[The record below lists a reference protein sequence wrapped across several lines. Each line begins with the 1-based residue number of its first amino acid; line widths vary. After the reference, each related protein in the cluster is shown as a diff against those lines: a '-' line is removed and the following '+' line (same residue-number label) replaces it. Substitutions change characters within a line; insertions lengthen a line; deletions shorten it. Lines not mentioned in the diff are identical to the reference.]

1 MTDLPSHYCVGIDL
15 GTTNSAVAYVDSK
28 ARSKKVC
35 DFMVPQIVGPGL
47 TEARDTLPSFHYEA
61 ATGEFPP
68 GALRLPWDAEAPSHA
83 VGFFA
88 RDHGATVPG
97 RIVASAK
104 SWLCHPGVD
113 RTAPLLPSH
122 AAPDVHRLS
131 PVTVSARY
139 LGHIRKGWN
148 QAFPEHPLETQDV
161 VLTVPASFDEVA
173 RELTVRAAVEAGLP
187 RVALIEEPQAA
198 FYAWIAGRGTAW
210 RRMVSEGQQVLVC
223 DVGGGTSDFTLIDVE
238 SDEDGKLAFR
248 RVAVGDHLILGG
260 DNLDHALARH
270 LEERLSPGRR
280 LESRAWETLVRTC
293 CRAKETLLGEDPPER
308 LTVNLATPGA
318 RLIGGSMR
326 AEVAREEVLALLV
339 EGFLPRAPLDA
350 KPTTRRAGFQE
361 YALPYAHDPAI
372 TRHLAAFLTA
382 HGGRG
387 PDLVLLNGGL
397 FASAALRGRLLSVL
411 RDWFPSAALTVLSN
425 DRLDLAV
432 ARGAAYYGMVR
443 RGKGVRIGGGLA
455 QAYYVGVETRRETG
469 KDAVC
474 LLPAGT
480 QEGEEV
486 DLDRLFRLRIRQPV
500 EFPLYVSSTRMEDVP
515 GTVVSVEAAPL
526 TPLPPIRTV
535 LQSGRKGE
543 ADLVGVHLH
552 ARLTEV
558 GTIEL
563 WCTEVTQDRKWRLEF
578 DVRAT
583 APAAHWQGQPG
594 GPEVEAPAVADP
606 GHLAACEK
614 LIRATFRAG
623 GDAPEG
629 LTKRLEQATRMGRA
643 QWSLPLLRAMWEV
656 MNDVVE
662 GRRLGPGHEA
672 RWLSLTGF
680 VLRPGFGLAADD
692 WRVSRTWRVFHGGVL
707 NATSEPCR
715 AEWWILWR
723 RVAGGLTQ
731 GQQEQFALPFLAA
744 RGSRGPKGSHELA
757 ERWRLIGSLERL
769 TSKMKM
775 SIGEAALQGELGSAT
790 LWALGRLGARVPAH
804 GPLNAQVPAEVAE
817 DWARRL
823 LALYAEGGEEMAN
836 FALVQLTRKT
846 GDRHRDISMELRAAV
861 IAWLQARGAA
871 PRSVEL
877 VRDGATLREE
887 EERQVFGESLPP
899 GLSLETGG

>member
-1 MTDLPSHYCVGIDL
+1 MDDPPPRYCVGIDL
-15 GTTNSAVAYVDSK
+15 GTTNSAVSYVDWTE
-28 ARSKKVC
+28 RSRKVR
-35 DFMVPQIVGPGL
+35 DFQVPQVVGPGL
-47 TEARDTLPSFHYEA
+47 VEARDTLPSFHYEA
-61 ATGEFPP
+61 AKGEFPS
-68 GALRLPWDAEAPSHA
+68 GALRLPWDAEAASHA
-83 VGFFA
+83 VGVFA

-113 RTAPLLPSH
+113 RTAPLLPAH

-131 PVTVSARY
+131 PVTASARY
-139 LGHIRKGWN
+139 LGHIRKAWDH
-148 QAFPEHPLETQDV
+148 AHTEHPLETQDV

-210 RRMVSEGQQVLVC
+210 RRMVREGQQVLVC
-223 DVGGGTSDFTLIDVE
+223 DVGGGTSDFTRIDVE
-238 SDEDGKLAFR
+238 SDEEGKLAFR

-270 LEERLSPGRR
+270 VEERLSPGKK

-293 CRAKETLLGEDPPER
+293 CRVKEALLGEDPSSR
-308 LTVNLATPGA
+308 LTVNLAAPGA
-318 RLIGGSMR
+318 RLIGGSLR
-326 AEVAREEVLALLV
+326 AEVTREEVEALLV
-339 EGFLPRAPLDA
+339 EGFLPRVPLDA

-382 HGGRG
+382 HGARG

-397 FASAALRGRLLSVL
+397 FASKELRGRLLSVL
-411 RDWFPSAALTVLSN
+411 RDWFPHASLTVLSN

-443 RGKGVRIGGGLA
+443 RGKGVRIAGGLA
-455 QAYYVGVETRRETG
+455 QAYYVGVETRRADRQSQLAGG

-486 DLDRLFRLRIRQPV
+486 ELDRQFGLRIREPV
-500 EFPLYVSSTRMEDVP
+500 EFRLYVSSTRMEDAP
-515 GTVVSVEAAPL
+515 GTVVDTVPL

-535 LQSGRKGE
+535 LESGRKKE

-552 ARLTEV
+552 ARLTEL

-563 WCTEVTQDRKWRLEF
+563 WCAEVGQDRKWRLEF
-578 DVRAT
+578 DVRAKAPERPPT
-583 APAAHWQGQPG
+583 A
-594 GPEVEAPAVADP
+594 EAPSVADP

-614 LIRATFRAG
+614 LIRATFREG

-629 LTKRLEQATRMGRA
+629 LTKRLERTTGTERSR
-643 QWSLPLLRAMWEV
+643 WPLPLLRAMWEV
-656 MNDVVE
+656 MNDLAE
-662 GRRLGPGHEA
+662 GRRLGPGYEA

-680 VLRPGFGLAADD
+680 VLRPGFGMAADD
-692 WRVSRTWRVFHGGVL
+692 WRVSRTWRVFHAGVL
-707 NATSEPCR
+707 NPTIEPCR

-723 RVAGGLTQ
+723 RVAGGMTQ

-744 RGSRGPKGSHELA
+744 RGSRGPKGSHEAA
-757 ERWRLIGSLERL
+757 ERWRLLGSLERL
-769 TSKMKM
+769 AAERKVA
-775 SIGEAALQGELGSAT
+775 IGEAAFRTELDSAT
-790 LWALGRLGARVPAH
+790 LWALGRLGARVPAY

-823 LALYAEGGEEMAN
+823 LALYAENAEAMAT
-836 FALVQLTRKT
+836 FALVHLTRKT
-846 GDRHRDISMELRAAV
+846 GDRHRDVSPELRAAA
-861 IAWLQARGAA
+861 ISWLQDRGAA
-871 PRSVEL
+871 PRLVEL
-877 VRDGATLREE
+877 VRDGATLQEE
-887 EERQVFGESLPP
+887 EERLVFGESLPP
-899 GLSLETGG
+899 GLSLEAGR

>member
-1 MTDLPSHYCVGIDL
+1 MSDPLSRYCVGIDL
-15 GTTNSAVAYVDSK
+15 GTTNSAVSFVDSTL
-28 ARSKKVC
+28 RTSKVC
-35 DFMVPQIVGPGL
+35 DLQVPQVVGPGL
-47 TEARDTLPSFHYEA
+47 IEARDTLPSFHYEA
-61 ATGEFPP
+61 AKGEFPP
-68 GALRLPWDAEAPSHA
+68 GALRLPWDAQAPCYA

-88 RDHGATVPG
+88 RDHGATVSG
-97 RIVASAK
+97 RVVASAK

-113 RTAPLLPSH
+113 RTAPILPSQG
-122 AAPDVHRLS
+122 APDVLRLS

-139 LGHIRKGWN
+139 LGHIRNAWN
-148 QAFPEHPLETQDV
+148 HAFPKHPLETQDV
-161 VLTVPASFDEVA
+161 ALTVPASFDEVA

-187 RVALIEEPQAA
+187 RVTLIEEPQAA

-210 RRMVSEGQQVLVC
+210 RRMVREGQRILVC

-238 SDEDGKLAFR
+238 TDEDGKLRFR

-270 LEERLSPGRR
+270 LEDRLSRGRK
-280 LESRAWETLVRTC
+280 LESRAWETLVRGC
-293 CRAKETLLGEDPPER
+293 CRVKEALLGEDPPPR
-308 LTVNLATPGA
+308 LTVNVAVPGS
-318 RLIGGSMR
+318 RLIGSSMQ
-326 AEVAREEVLALLV
+326 AEVAREEAVMLLV
-339 EGFLPRAPLDA
+339 EGFLPRVPLDA

-361 YALPYAHDPAI
+361 LALPYAQDPAI

-382 HGGRG
+382 HGSRG

-397 FASAALRGRLLSVL
+397 FASVALRERLLSVL
-411 RDWFPSAALTVLSN
+411 HEWFPTAALSVLAN

-443 RGKGVRIGGGLA
+443 RGKGVRIAGGLA
-455 QAYYVGVETRRETG
+455 QTYYVGVDTGRESG
-469 KDAVC
+469 MDAVC

-486 DLDRLFRLRIRQPV
+486 DLDRTFRLRIRQPV
-500 EFPLYVSSTRMEDVP
+500 EFALYVSTTRMEDVP
-515 GTVVSVEAAPL
+515 GSIVSVEDGPL

-535 LQSGRKGE
+535 LQAGRKTE
-543 ADLVGVHLH
+543 ADLVYVHLH

-563 WCTEVTQDRKWRLEF
+563 WCTQVTQDRKWRLEF

-583 APAAHWQGQPG
+583 TPLTQPSTEAPEAPRV
-594 GPEVEAPAVADP
+594 VEAGHAVA
-606 GHLAACEK
+606 CEN
-614 LIRATFRAG
+614 LIRATFRAE
-623 GDAPEG
+623 GDGPEG
-629 LTKRLEQATRMGRA
+629 LTKRLEQATGTERA
-643 QWSLPLLRAMWEV
+643 RWPLPLLRAMWEV
-656 MNDVVE
+656 MNDVAE

-680 VLRPGFGLAADD
+680 VLRPGFGMASDD
-692 WRVSRTWRVFHGGVL
+692 WRVSRTYRVFHAGVL
-707 NATSEPCR
+707 NPTSEPCR

-723 RVAGGLTQ
+723 RVAGGMTQ

-744 RGSRGPKGSHELA
+744 RRSRGPKGSHEAA
-757 ERWRLIGSLERL
+757 ERWRLLGSLERL
-769 TSKMKM
+769 AAERKVA
-775 SIGEAALQGELGSAT
+775 IGEAAFRTELDSAT

-804 GPLNAQVPAEVAE
+804 GPLNTQVPAEVAE

-823 LALYAEGGEEMAN
+823 LAYYAERTEAMAT
-836 FALVQLTRKT
+836 FALVHLTRRT
-846 GDRHRDISMELRAAV
+846 ADRHRDVSPELRAAV
-861 IAWLQARGAA
+861 IAWLMDRGAS

-887 EERQVFGESLPP
+887 EERLVFGESLPP
-899 GLSLETGG
+899 GLSLEAGG